1 MLFFTRHRTKY
12 WWKDKWNKQPV
23 FYIDD
28 IQTRTL
34 WYNILNNFIK
44 KYSWK
49 IIMKRFFG
57 QANLLKNK
65 IEILSPFNTI
75 VLPDIIY
82 TTRITKP

>member
-1 MLFFTRHRTKY
+1 
-12 WWKDKWNKQPV
+12 
-23 FYIDD
+23 
-28 IQTRTL
+28 
-34 WYNILNNFIK
+34 
-44 KYSWK
+44 
-49 IIMKRFFG
+49 MKRFFG